1 MSKVVKFIEKI
12 ASKIPGY
19 GGYMNRE
26 NSRETDK
33 ALREYIAKKFL
44 SLKSVI
50 DDKKEDALEDIGL
63 EFLSDLDRLSSI
75 LDRLHNQILYA
86 ARGYAGVFD
95 RIKVYEDELETLY
108 AFDAEFLSHYEELEK
123 TMQSLFSQGGENAK
137 QELRAA
143 RKALEA
149 LEKKWQERGD
159 LFESFAK

>member
-1 MSKVVKFIEKI
+1 
-12 ASKIPGY
+12 
-19 GGYMNRE
+19 
-26 NSRETDK
+26 
-33 ALREYIAKKFL
+33 
-44 SLKSVI
+44 
-50 DDKKEDALEDIGL
+50 
-63 EFLSDLDRLSSI
+63 LSDLDRLSSI